1 MFTKQTIAK
10 RGKLNEDF
18 RAVFSIAPHHNSDK
32 VDLARAA
39 FRFSSKV
46 EHFNNCPFRTKNK
59 NKKSY
64 SMEQYFRFS
73 GYSLQLLWLEIVKYA
88 ETRQFPLKKAFLLYP
103 PKLIL
108 SAAIPQLEYLV

>member
-1 MFTKQTIAK
+1 
-10 RGKLNEDF
+10 
-18 RAVFSIAPHHNSDK
+18 
-32 VDLARAA
+32 
-39 FRFSSKV
+39 
-46 EHFNNCPFRTKNK
+46 
-59 NKKSY
+59 
-64 SMEQYFRFS
+64 MEQYFRFS

>member
-1 MFTKQTIAK
+1 MHKSISCKVNLLCFQSVKSLTYSDTAFISKLDRKMFTKQTIAK

-59 NKKSY
+59 KK
-64 SMEQYFRFS
+64 
-73 GYSLQLLWLEIVKYA
+73 
-88 ETRQFPLKKAFLLYP
+88 KKATQWNSIFDFL
-103 PKLIL
+103 
-108 SAAIPQLEYLV
+108 AIRYNYYG

>member
-39 FRFSSKV
+39 FDSVRSLSISIIVLFELK
-46 EHFNNCPFRTKNK
+46 KK
-59 NKKSY
+59 KKKSY

>member
-46 EHFNNCPFRTKNK
+46 EHFNNCPFRTK
-59 NKKSY
+59 KK
-64 SMEQYFRFS
+64 E
-73 GYSLQLLWLEIVKYA
+73 K
-88 ETRQFPLKKAFLLYP
+88 KKATQWNSIFDFL
-103 PKLIL
+103 
-108 SAAIPQLEYLV
+108 AIRYNYYG